1 MNTVTKPTTS
11 YGGPVSR
18 ELFDQ
23 DAPGVEII
31 ESSDRNEAVTV
42 VCRRLIGVLHRRL
55 LPKFGRL
62 QSEVS
67 YIASQNGTAA
77 EPERVDLVLDLSH
90 GAASDW
96 NSRVGLYRSLGE
108 TASSAQV
115 DERFGVRIRGLRE
128 VENAVLVDGRPVP
141 AAIVDLA
148 VAAIAFVEPL
158 RAENGELLTVV
169 HPLSRGADEE
179 ELWRALFQLC
189 QDRLGIH
196 RGVLNRSSTIPMVRT
211 NVSAVA

>member
-1 MNTVTKPTTS
+1 MKPTTS
-11 YGGPVSR
+11 YGGPVSP
-18 ELFDQ
+18 ELFHQ
-23 DAPGVEII
+23 DAPGVEIV
-31 ESSDRNEAVTV
+31 ESSDHNDAVTV
-42 VCRRLIGVLHRRL
+42 ACRRLIGVLHRRL
-55 LPKFGRL
+55 LTKFGRL

-67 YIASQNGTAA
+67 YIASRNETVA
-77 EPERVDLVLDLSH
+77 ETERVDLVLDLSH
-90 GAASDW
+90 GAATDW
-96 NSRVGLYRSLGE
+96 NSRADLYCSLGD

-115 DERFGVRIRGLRE
+115 DERFGVRIRGLHE

-148 VAAIAFVEPL
+148 VAAVAFVELL

-169 HPLSRGADEE
+169 HPLSHGAEEE

-189 QDRLGIH
+189 QDRLGIQ
-196 RGVLNRSSTIPMVRT
+196 RGVLDRSSTIPMVRT